1 MWAVYLKELRQ
12 LFSSLTGYIAIIV
25 FLLLA
30 GLFLF
35 VFPDSSILDYGYA
48 TLDKFFDLAPWIFLL
63 LIPAI
68 AMRSFSDEFR
78 TGTFEIL
85 QTRPLSSWQI
95 VCGKYFA
102 AMVVVLVALVPTVI
116 YFFSVRALSAQNGLD
131 IGATL
136 GSYAGLILLSA
147 VFTSIGICCSSFTS
161 NAVVAFIASAF
172 FCFLFYSG
180 FDAISRMPSLS
191 SNYDY
196 YVEMIG
202 IDFHYRSMSRGIID
216 SRDLIYFISLIYFFL
231 FLTKR
236 NLDKRRTHK

>member
-68 AMRSFSDEFR
+68 AMRSFSDEFK

-95 VCGKYFA
+95 VFGKYFA

-116 YFFSVRALSAQNGLD
+116 YFFSIKALSAQNGLD
-131 IGATL
+131 IGATM
-136 GSYAGLILLSA
+136 GSYAGLIFLSA
-147 VFTSIGICCSSFTS
+147 IFISIGICCSSFTS
-161 NAVVAFIASAF
+161 NSVVAFIGAAF

-180 FDAISRMPSLS
+180 FDAISRMPSLG

-196 YVEMIG
+196 YVEMMG

-236 NLDKRRTHK
+236 NLDKRSTQK